1 MKAEARLHA
10 LGCRGCRAFKK
21 ALKPGETRLVMLESP
36 TNPRMQICD
45 IRTLARISHE
55 VSQCSTVACGNSQ
68 APHKLLKDLLPRR
81 NGFKAAAGRC
91 MGGG

>member
-1 MKAEARLHA
+1 MPWERSTS
-10 LGCRGCRAFKK
+10 GCRGCRAFKE

-55 VSQCSTVACGNSQ
+55 VSQSSTVACGKFTSTSH
-68 APHKLLKDLLPRR
+68 ALCSRSRSCIAMLT
-81 NGFKAAAGRC
+81 
-91 MGGG
+91 MGALS